1 MPKLSDD
8 NEQNLNFDI
17 EGENDDVETS
27 DVKPK
32 KPREQV
38 PHIFATEAL
47 NVALTRKT
55 RVLLKSDNGIYILHL
70 PSETWAK
77 HFHRPVRNLGS
88 TLTLRVVTALE
99 KRNGILDRAGIDGL
113 EIVQKGFST
122 VFITQDPENLLD
134 EAVLA
139 ATDATI
145 VVAPISPALLQ
156 KVIRRVTSQTARG
169 VTAQMA
175 ELDIDIILT
184 VIRSGLTAKQC
195 VENLQRAVDR
205 RSAPKTK
212 TVPLLSELPLTS
224 SVRDWSNQTLTDL
237 EEVKSQTLP
246 PEALV
251 FAALEGPPGT
261 GKSLIAESLAATAEW
276 NFVSTSVG
284 AWFATSDGALGG
296 VAKKLRAFVDNILAN
311 EPAIGFLDELDALAN
326 RETLNE
332 RGRDWWTP
340 IVTLFLVEIDRLRKS
355 GKRVLLLGASNYY
368 DRLDPALIR
377 PGRLA
382 QRVSVL
388 PPSTDVETL
397 DLLRH
402 FFAQDLSEAEVEKLV
417 RFSVGATP
425 AAIEGWSKSA
435 KARARSLSRELSID
449 DVLAQA
455 APPNGRSEAD
465 ILATARHEIGHALVA
480 HNLGHKVESVSIL
493 RDGAS
498 GGRTISIPP
507 TNIMTRGMIDDLVTI
522 ALAGRAADIVLGDGP
537 NAGANGDLAMAAE
550 LLTKAQDEY
559 GLGTDLV
566 HTSAARLR
574 PGLGRETL
582 GQELNRLLNRA
593 KSIILDDVD
602 AAERLVD
609 QLIAEKVLT
618 GADIAALLGV
628 PATLGEVTR
637 TSKQR
642 PTTSDHRNGDG
653 KKPYTAMDFA
663 SGA

>member
-17 EGENDDVETS
+17 EGENDEVESS
-27 DVKPK
+27 DAKPK
-32 KPREQV
+32 KPREQA

-47 NVALTRKT
+47 NAALARKT
-55 RVLLKSDNGIYILHL
+55 RALLKCNNGIYILHL
-70 PSETWAK
+70 PDETWAK

-88 TLTLRVVTALE
+88 MLTLRVVTELE
-99 KRNGILDRAGIDGL
+99 KRNGILDRAGTDGL

-122 VFITQDPENLLD
+122 VFVTQDPTNLLD

-139 ATDATI
+139 AADATI
-145 VVAPISPALLQ
+145 TVAPMSEALLR
-156 KVIRRVTSQTARG
+156 KVIRRVTQQTARG
-169 VTAQMA
+169 VTAQMT

-184 VIRSGLTAKQC
+184 VIRSSLTAKQC
-195 VENLQRAVDR
+195 VDNLQRAVDR
-205 RSAPKTK
+205 QATPTAK

-224 SVRDWSNQTLTDL
+224 SVRGWTDQMLSDL
-237 EEVKSQTLP
+237 EEVKSQILP

-261 GKSLIAESLAATAEW
+261 GKSLIAESLAATSSW

-296 VAKKLRAFVDNILAN
+296 VAKKLRAFVDDILAK
-311 EPAIGFLDELDALAN
+311 EPAIGFLDELDALPN
-326 RETLNE
+326 RDTLNE

-340 IVTLFLVEIDRLRKS
+340 IVTLFLTEIDRLRKS

-388 PPSTDVETL
+388 PPSTDAETL

-402 FFAQDLSEAEVEKLV
+402 FFAQDLSEAEIEKLV

-425 AAIEGWSKSA
+425 ATVEGWSKSA
-435 KARARSLSRELSID
+435 KARARSFSRELSID
-449 DVLAQA
+449 DVLTQA
-455 APPNGRSEAD
+455 APHDGRSEAD

-498 GGRTISIPP
+498 GGRTISVPP

-522 ALAGRAADIVLGDGP
+522 ALAGRAADLVLGDGP
-537 NAGANGDLAMAAE
+537 NAGANGDLAMAAD

-559 GLGTDLV
+559 GLGSDLV
-566 HTSAARLR
+566 HTSAARMR
-574 PGLGRETL
+574 PGFGRETL
-582 GQELNRLLNRA
+582 GQELDRLLHRA
-593 KSIILDDVD
+593 KSIVLDDID
-602 AAERLVD
+602 AAERLVE
-609 QLIAEKVLT
+609 QLVAEKMLT
-618 GADIAALLGV
+618 GLDIAAHLGV
-628 PATLGEVTR
+628 PATLGEVTM
-637 TSKQR
+637 TSTQLPAKA
-642 PTTSDHRNGDG
+642 DHRDSSD
-653 KKPYTAMDFA
+653 KKPYTAMDFT

>member
-32 KPREQV
+32 KPREQAA
-38 PHIFATEAL
+38 HAFATEAL
-47 NVALTRKT
+47 NAALTRKT
-55 RVLLKSDNGIYILHL
+55 RALLKRDNGVYILHL
-70 PSETWAK
+70 PHEDWAQ
-77 HFHRPVRNLGS
+77 HFQRPVRNLGS
-88 TLTLRVVTALE
+88 MLTLRVVTALE

-122 VFITQDPENLLD
+122 VFVTQDPTNLLD
-134 EAVLA
+134 EAVIA
-139 ATDATI
+139 AADATI
-145 VVAPISPALLQ
+145 TVAPMSQALLR
-156 KVIRRVTSQTARG
+156 KVIRRVTKQTARG

-237 EEVKSQTLP
+237 EEVESQTLP

-296 VAKKLRAFVDNILAN
+296 VAKKLRAFVDSVLAA
-311 EPAIGFLDELDALAN
+311 EPAIGFLDELDALPS
-326 RETLNE
+326 RETLDK
-332 RGRDWWTP
+332 RSRDWWTP
-340 IVTLFLVEIDRLRKS
+340 IITLFLVEIDRLRKS
-355 GKRVLLLGASNYY
+355 GKRVMLLGASNYY

-388 PPSTDVETL
+388 PPSTDAETL

-402 FFAQDLSEAEVEKLV
+402 FLGKDLSEAEIEKLV

-425 AAIEGWSKSA
+425 AAVEGWSKSA
-435 KARARSLSRELSID
+435 KARARSFSRNLSID

-455 APPNGRSEAD
+455 APHDGRSDAD
-465 ILATARHEIGHALVA
+465 IWSTAQHEIGHALVA
-480 HNLGHKVESVSIL
+480 YRLGHKIESVSIL
-493 RDGAS
+493 RHGVS
-498 GGRTISIPP
+498 GGRTISVPP
-507 TNIMTRGMIDDLVTI
+507 TNIITRNMIDDLVTI
-522 ALAGRAADIVLGDGP
+522 ALAGRAADLVLGDGP
-537 NAGANGDLAMAAE
+537 NAGANGDLAMATE

-559 GLGTDLV
+559 GLGSDLV

-582 GQELNRLLNRA
+582 GQELDRLLHRA
-593 KSIILDDVD
+593 KSIVLDDID
-602 AAERLVD
+602 AAESLVE
-609 QLIAEKVLT
+609 QLVAEKMLT
-618 GADIAALLGV
+618 GLDIAARLGV
-628 PATLGEVTR
+628 PSTLGEVTM
-637 TSKQR
+637 TSKQL
-642 PTTSDHRNGDG
+642 PAASDHRNSAG
-653 KKPYTAMDFA
+653 KKPHAGMDFTP
-663 SGA
+663 GA